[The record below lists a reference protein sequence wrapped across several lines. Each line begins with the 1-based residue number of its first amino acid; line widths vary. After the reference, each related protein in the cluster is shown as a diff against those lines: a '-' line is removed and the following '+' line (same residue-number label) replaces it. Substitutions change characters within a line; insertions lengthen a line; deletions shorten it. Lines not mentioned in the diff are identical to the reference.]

1 LHTLLTVLLGF
12 AAFLWV
18 LQSLRAGFGIRRVPR
33 LWENA
38 PLADSLCPRVSIV
51 FAARNEAPN
60 LRAAVASMLNLDYPD
75 YEVIAV
81 DDRSDDESGAIL
93 DQLARNDSRLKVIH
107 VTNLPSGWLGKPHA
121 LQLGGEAASGE
132 WIVFTDADV
141 RFAPDVVR
149 RALALAE
156 SEHDDHLS
164 LLAKL
169 EMFGFWERVILTY
182 FALGFLFGL
191 EPWLTSDP
199 KSNRYIGIGAFH
211 MIRREVYEK
220 IGRHTKLA
228 MEVVEDLKLGKLV
241 KLAGYRSQI
250 AFVREE
256 VVVRWHDGLRNIV
269 RGTTKN
275 FFAATGFQL
284 RIACFHSF
292 GLLLMSVFPW
302 IAIFTVGGLPA
313 RAFAGTCI
321 VCALVMHGGAAR
333 QTDCAW
339 SYSLTHPIGALIYI
353 WMLMRSTVLTLW
365 RGGVIWRGTFYPLRE
380 LRKGIV

>member
-1 LHTLLTVLLGF
+1 MHILLTALLGF

-33 LWENA
+33 LWETA
-38 PLADSLCPRVSIV
+38 PLSGSDLHRVSIV

-60 LRAAVASMLNLDYPD
+60 LSAAVSSMLKLDYPD

-81 DDRSDDESGAIL
+81 NDRSDDGSGAIL
-93 DQLARNDSRLKVIH
+93 EDLARGDSRLKVIH
-107 VTNLPSGWLGKPHA
+107 VADLPAGWLGKPHA
-121 LQLGGEAASGE
+121 LQIGGEAANGE

-141 RFAPDVVR
+141 RFAPDVLR

-191 EPWLTSDP
+191 EPWLTNDP
-199 KSNRYIGIGAFH
+199 KSNRYIGIGAFQ
-211 MIRREVYEK
+211 MIRRPVYEEV
-220 IGRHTKLA
+220 GRHTKLA

-241 KLAGYRSQI
+241 KLAGCRSQI

-275 FFAATGFQL
+275 FFAAAGFQL
-284 RIACFHSF
+284 WRACFHSF
-292 GLLLMSVFPW
+292 GMLLMSVLPW
-302 IAIFTVGGLPA
+302 IAVFAAGGVD
-313 RAFAGTCI
+313 RVFAGVCI
-321 VCALVMHGGAAR
+321 GCALVMHGGAAR
-333 QTDCAW
+333 QTESAW
-339 SYSLTHPIGALIYI
+339 SYSLTHPVGALIYV
-353 WMLMRSTVLTLW
+353 WMLMRSTILTLW

-380 LRKGIV
+380 LRKGVV